1 MYTSIYK
8 PITAC
13 TRSFLA
19 QTFHPADMDGRRPA
33 RVFDNLSIE
42 AEDAI
47 IEKMFKENPCLYDI
61 ADNGYI
67 FY

>member
-1 MYTSIYK
+1 
-8 PITAC
+8 
-13 TRSFLA
+13 
-19 QTFHPADMDGRRPA
+19 MDGRRPA